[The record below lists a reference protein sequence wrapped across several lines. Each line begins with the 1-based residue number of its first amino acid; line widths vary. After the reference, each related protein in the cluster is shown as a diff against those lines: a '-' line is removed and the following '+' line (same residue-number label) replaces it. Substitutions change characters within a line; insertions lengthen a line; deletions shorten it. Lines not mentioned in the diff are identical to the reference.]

1 MDVERLTVGTV
12 LYDTRD
18 ASVSCTVVNVSKD
31 WVRVELPNG
40 TQRDF
45 TIAWVKAYL
54 RPQNVLGGLFE

>member
-40 TQRDF
+40 SG
-45 TIAWVKAYL
+45 IGILYE
-54 RPQNVLGGLFE
+54 FELEVPDAH